1 MQSADRLHRLQSLA
15 EFRHELRRFLQF
27 SEQAAASRDLPTQ
40 QHQLLLQIAGAPADT
55 LTTVA
60 YIAERLGLRH
70 HSIVELSKR
79 CETAGLLDRTPD
91 TEDRRRILL
100 KLTPAGTRLLDQLSE
115 DHAAELNQRAPKLI
129 AALKRIQSMQT

>member
-1 MQSADRLHRLQSLA
+1 MQSAERQQRLQSLA
-15 EFRHELRRFLQF
+15 EFRHELRRFLHF
-27 SEQAAASRDLPTQ
+27 SEQAATTRGLPTQ
-40 QHQLLLQIAGAPADT
+40 QHQLLLQIAGAPTDT

-60 YIAERLGLRH
+60 YVAERLGLRH

-79 CETAGLLDRTPD
+79 CESAGLLARTPD

-100 KLTPAGTRLLDQLSE
+100 RLTPAGNRLLDQLSE
-115 DHAAELNQRAPKLI
+115 DHAAELNQRGPKLI